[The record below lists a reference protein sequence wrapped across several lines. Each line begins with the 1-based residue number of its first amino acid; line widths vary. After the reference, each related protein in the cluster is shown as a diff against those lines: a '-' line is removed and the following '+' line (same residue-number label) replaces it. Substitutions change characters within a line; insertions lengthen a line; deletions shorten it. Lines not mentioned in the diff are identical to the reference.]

1 MIILSAAFLPS
12 RFVRKKTSGEG
23 GGERVFPGE
32 RMRSF
37 FLSLD
42 RAFRRL
48 LSFVVLIANVHAHRP
63 RPHRVSSF
71 AFQEAGLERY
81 AIAGEERDWSD
92 ALAGGKA
99 PKSGILSVKRKA
111 GEGAA
116 EEDARRGEKTPKKG
130 DKKEKRDRGKGG
142 KTPKSSGKKS
152 GKKRS

>member
-1 MIILSAAFLPS
+1 MFETRQAA
-12 RFVRKKTSGEG
+12 RG
-23 GGERVFPGE
+23 GANAFFPASE
-32 RMRSF
+32 CTVF